1 MGSYLKEFSILEN
14 STSPKDQPNY
24 ENITGYFPR
33 RFALFH
39 TIKNLFSFTKA
50 INNQSPVTTEHL
62 KGIKEEETAEY
73 LALRMGGLLD
83 EIIQQKGEDFDE
95 YDLLRV
101 LIQSLMPEFNKFV
114 LFQFQILLRL
124 AFSVVLL
131 YLFDAVNEGH
141 L

>member
-24 ENITGYFPR
+24 ENITGYLPR
-33 RFALFH
+33 RLALFH
-39 TIKNLFSFTKA
+39 TIKNLFSFTNA

-62 KGIKEEETAEY
+62 KGIKEEEKAEY
-73 LALRMGGLLD
+73 LALGMGGLLD
-83 EIIQQKGEDFDE
+83 EAIQQKGEDFDE
-95 YDLLRV
+95 FDLLRV
-101 LIQSLMPEFNKFV
+101 LIQSLMPESNKFV

-131 YLFDAVNEGH
+131 YLFDAVNEGN